1 MEAFVVITVVLLR
14 FFVPLLIPRFPLP
27 AILACLVLDAADQTI
42 FQSLGLD
49 PPGYQTYDKALD
61 VYYLAIAYFSTMR
74 NWRDPVAFRV
84 AQFLYIYRLIGVTA
98 FELAEARWL
107 LLVFPNTFEY
117 FFIAYEF
124 VRTKWNPR
132 RLSARAIVGIA
143 AFIWIV
149 IKLPQEWWI
158 HVAKLDFT
166 DFMADHPYMWGV
178 LTALVVIALG
188 ALYVFR
194 GRIPAADWPFT
205 MRVEDHLEPIADTA
219 ERERFF
225 SGVLLEKVVIMGLIT
240 VIFAQVLPEIE
251 STTAGLFIG
260 ATILVVLNA
269 AVSQFLRLRG
279 RTWTAA
285 GETFLITLAI
295 NVGIVTLDRVIGVR
309 DSADAPA
316 VNTLFFVLLLST
328 LISLF
333 DRFRATRVGIDAG
346 PGVLASMRAEHDQ
359 PDADTPPTTST
370 S

>member
-14 FFVPLLIPRFPLP
+14 FLVPLLIPRFPLP

-84 AQFLYIYRLIGVTA
+84 AQFLYIYRLIGVAA
-98 FELAEARWL
+98 FELADARWL

-132 RLSARAIVGIA
+132 RLSARAVVGIA
-143 AFIWIV
+143 AFIWIF

-166 DFMADHPYMWGV
+166 DFMEDHPYMWGV
-178 LTALVVIALG
+178 FAVLAAIAGG
-188 ALYVFR
+188 ALYYFR
-194 GRIPAADWPFT
+194 NRIPAADWPFT
-205 MRVEDHLEPIADTA
+205 MRVEDHLEPIDDAGD

-225 SGVLLEKVVIMGLIT
+225 SVVLLEKVVILGLIT
-240 VIFAQVLPEIE
+240 VIFAQVLPEVE

-279 RTWTAA
+279 RTWTGA
-285 GETFLITLAI
+285 GQTFLITLLI
-295 NVGIVTLDRVIGVR
+295 NVGIVTLDRIIGVR

-333 DRFRATRVGIDAG
+333 DRFRATRVGIDEG
-346 PGVLASMRAEHDQ
+346 PGVLASIRTDPPAEN
-359 PDADTPPTTST
+359 PPATA
-370 S
+370 